1 MSDRMLVLGRQGVP
15 ACPATSQT
23 LGAADPFGAG
33 RKIAF
38 QDVAGFSS
46 GHVDLAGAIAI
57 PGLPHAEVI
66 VLVAGSLTCGG
77 ETFATGEALVLP
89 KGYSGSV
96 SLAKGTRWFFCA
108 ITAGDKGAESAA
120 IRLNPT
126 LPRAASPG
134 PAQEVVVGTP
144 PECHSLNLFTDPSA
158 LRAGVW
164 DVTTP
169 CERTFVAHRVHELM
183 HLIEGE
189 VTLTH
194 RSGGAEV
201 IGAGDTIF
209 LPRGAPY
216 AWKSTAKI
224 VKYYCVM

>member
-1 MSDRMLVLGRQGVP
+1 MSDKMLVLGRQGAP
-15 ACPATSQT
+15 ACPAKPQT
-23 LGAADPFGAG
+23 LGAADPFGTG
-33 RKIAF
+33 RQIAF
-38 QDVAGFSS
+38 QDDAGFSS
-46 GHVDLAGAIAI
+46 GHVDLAGNIAVAA
-57 PGLPHAEVI
+57 LAHAEVI
-66 VLVAGSLTCGG
+66 VLVTGSLALQG
-77 ETFATGEALVLP
+77 ERFAAGEALVLP
-89 KGYSGSV
+89 KGFSGSL

-108 ITAGDKGAESAA
+108 ITAGDKGAESSP
-120 IRLNPT
+120 IRLNPA

-134 PAQEVVVGTP
+134 PAPEVVVGTP
-144 PECHSLNLFTDPSA
+144 PQCHALNLFTDPSA

-164 DVTTP
+164 DVTTS
-169 CERTFVAHRVHELM
+169 CERTFVPHRVHELM

-194 RSGGAEV
+194 RGGAAEV
-201 IGAGDTIF
+201 IRAGDTIF

>member
-1 MSDRMLVLGRQGVP
+1 MSDTLLVLGRQGLP
-15 ACPATSQT
+15 ACPAKPQT
-23 LGAADPFGAG
+23 LGAADPFGSG

-38 QDVAGFSS
+38 QDDAGFSS
-46 GHVDLAGAIAI
+46 GHVDLAGDIAVST
-57 PGLPHAEVI
+57 LSYAEVI
-66 VLVAGSLTCGG
+66 VLVAGSIALADDR
-77 ETFATGEALVLP
+77 FSTGEALVLP
-89 KGYSGSV
+89 KGFSGKV
-96 SLAKGTRWFFCA
+96 SLATGTRWFFCA
-108 ITAGDKGAESAA
+108 ITAGDKGAESKA
-120 IRLNPT
+120 IRLNPA
-126 LPRAASPG
+126 LPRAVSPG
-134 PAQEVVVGTP
+134 PAAEVVVGTP

-169 CERTFVAHRVHELM
+169 CERTFVPHRVHELM

-194 RSGGAEV
+194 RSGTTEV
-201 IGAGDTIF
+201 IGAGDTVF
-209 LPRGAPY
+209 LPRSAPY

>member
-15 ACPATSQT
+15 ACPAMPKT

-38 QDVAGFSS
+38 QDEAGFSS
-46 GHVDLAGAIAI
+46 GHVDLAGEIAVA
-57 PGLPHAEVI
+57 GLAHAEVI
-66 VLVAGSLTCGG
+66 VLVAGSLALAG
-77 ETFATGEALVLP
+77 ESYAAGEALVLP
-89 KGYSGSV
+89 KGFSGGV

-108 ITAGDKGAESAA
+108 ITAGDKGTESKA
-120 IRLNPT
+120 IRLNPA

-134 PAQEVVVGTP
+134 PAPEVVVGTP
-144 PECHSLNLFTDPSA
+144 PECHALNLFTDPSA

-164 DVTTP
+164 DVMTP
-169 CERTFVAHRVHELM
+169 CERTFVPHRVHELM

-194 RSGGAEV
+194 RSGAAEV
-201 IGAGDTIF
+201 IRAGDTIF

-216 AWKSTAKI
+216 AWKSTPAI